1 MSALSLLSLWAR
13 KTCLIGN
20 FLGTLRIIRITDLTM
35 PNRIRKSP
43 TKGDQTRERILN
55 AALDIIVEQGFTSL
69 SHRTIATRAEV
80 QLSLTS
86 YYFGNLDN
94 LLLEAYRYFAER
106 EILYIQNQTKD
117 LDLYLASAESPGP
130 EEITRYLVNY
140 ALFGMRSRLREL
152 AIDCKFLFEPDL
164 PAAIVVIK

>member
-1 MSALSLLSLWAR
+1 
-13 KTCLIGN
+13 
-20 FLGTLRIIRITDLTM
+20 M